1 MQDMKE
7 IIRNHMIEAAGN
19 VLYTYNAHWNIV
31 NRLKSRVK

>member
-1 MQDMKE
+1 MQDIKE

-19 VLYTYNAHWNIV
+19 VVYTYNAHWNIV